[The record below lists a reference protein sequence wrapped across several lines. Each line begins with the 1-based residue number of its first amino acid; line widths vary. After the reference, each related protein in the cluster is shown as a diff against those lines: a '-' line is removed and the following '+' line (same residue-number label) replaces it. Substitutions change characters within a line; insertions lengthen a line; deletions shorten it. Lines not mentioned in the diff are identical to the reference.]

1 MKYGKSLLLGEL
13 ISAEQVDYEDVRKNR
28 FWIVCPVCNE
38 AIFKVVR
45 QTEDSDVEAPDTHYF
60 SHYEAS
66 RSYATDCELRVR
78 RITEADLHTIAVNS
92 REQKLKYFIA
102 TLQDAIHKHFLN
114 ESRGLRSATKRFG
127 DGYFRQLRRSGTLAW
142 YRDIHYRCLHQ
153 KLQRMLSDDELLAE
167 FDLSI
172 QSLGDEEKEQLTTN
186 LSISTQKRIALD
198 LLKHLT
204 SPKARPTF
212 DYLFD
217 HAYTWLIIRLETNIQ
232 IDKVTGV
239 EKDLL
244 PVLNRLPNTNR
255 QKLPQLLVDLKQIDH
270 SQIFGR
276 PQHAFHTFG
285 VMLRFQILVILVSL
299 PYLDILRESI
309 PHSQRR
315 NGAA

>member
-13 ISAEQVDYEDVRKNR
+13 INATEVDYEDVRQNR

-45 QTEDSDVEAPDTHYF
+45 QTEDSDVEDRETHYF

-78 RITEADLHTIAVNS
+78 RITESDLHTIAVQS
-92 REQKLKYFIA
+92 RGQKLKYLIA
-102 TLQDAIHKHFLN
+102 TLQRAIHQHFLD
-114 ESRGLRSATKRFG
+114 ESRGLCSATKRFG
-127 DGYFRQLRRSGTLAW
+127 DGHFHQLRRSGTLAW
-142 YRDIHYRCLHQ
+142 YRDIHYRFFQ
-153 KLQRMLSDDELLAE
+153 KLQRMLSDEEMLAS

-204 SPKARPTF
+204 SPKARPAF
-212 DYLFD
+212 DYIFD

-244 PVLNRLPNTNR
+244 PILNRLPNTNR
-255 QKLPQLLVDLKQIDH
+255 RKFPQLLADLAQTDH
-270 SQIFGR
+270 SQIVGK
-276 PQHAFHTFG
+276 PHDALDTFG
-285 VMLRFQILVILVSL
+285 LLLRNQILVILVSL
-299 PYLDILRESI
+299 PYLDILRESLL
-309 PHSQRR
+309 HS
-315 NGAA
+315 

>member
-1 MKYGKSLLLGEL
+1 MKYGKSLLLAEL
-13 ISAEQVDYEDVRKNR
+13 IPATEVDYEDVRKNR

-45 QTEDSDVEAPDTHYF
+45 QPVDSDIDEAHYF

-78 RITEADLHTIAVNS
+78 RITEADLDTIAVQS

-102 TLQDAIHKHFLN
+102 TLQDAIHQHFLD
-114 ESRGLRSATKRFG
+114 ETSRLRSRPKRFG
-127 DGYFRQLRRSGTLAW
+127 DGHFRQLRRSGTLAW
-142 YRDIHYRCLHQ
+142 YRDIHYRNFHQ
-153 KLQRMLSDDELLAE
+153 KLQRRLDDEDLLTE

-204 SPKARPTF
+204 SPKARPAF

-217 HAYTWLIIRLETNIQ
+217 HAYTWLIIRLETNLQ

-255 QKLPQLLVDLKQIDH
+255 LKLAQLLVDLKHIDH

-285 VMLRFQILVILVSL
+285 VMLRFQILIILLKL
-299 PYLDILRESI
+299 PYLDILRKSL
-309 PHSQRR
+309 PPSQTR
-315 NGAA
+315 NGSA

>member
-45 QTEDSDVEAPDTHYF
+45 QTEDLALDTHYF
-60 SHYEAS
+60 SHYEAT
-66 RSYATDCELRVR
+66 RSYTTDCELRVR
-78 RITEADLHTIAVNS
+78 RITEAELHTIAVQS

-102 TLQDAIHKHFLN
+102 TLQDAIHQHFLD
-114 ESRGLRSATKRFG
+114 ESSRLRCPPKRFG
-127 DGYFRQLRRSGTLAW
+127 DGHFRHLRRSRTLAW
-142 YRDIHYRCLHQ
+142 YRDIHYRFVDQ
-153 KLQRMLSDDELLAE
+153 KLQRRLNDEDLLTE

-172 QSLGDEEKEQLTTN
+172 QTLGDEEKEHLTTN

-204 SPKARPTF
+204 SPKARPAF

-217 HAYTWLIIRLETNIQ
+217 HAYTWLIIRLETNLQ

-244 PVLNRLPNTNR
+244 PVLNLLPNTNR
-255 QKLPQLLVDLKQIDH
+255 LKLAQLLVDLKHIDH
-270 SQIFGR
+270 SHIFGT
-276 PQHAFHTFG
+276 PQHAFG
-285 VMLRFQILVILVSL
+285 SLGLMLRSQILIILLKL
-299 PYLDILRESI
+299 PYLDILRASL
-309 PHSQRR
+309 PQSQIRK
-315 NGAA
+315 GAA